1 MYRRKIP
8 TPFFVFMLMAK
19 AQLGSGELPAWPSER
34 KGASDAANRRSR
46 VKDELKGQGG
56 KEKMD
61 KVQGWNP

>member
-1 MYRRKIP
+1 
-8 TPFFVFMLMAK
+8 MLMAK